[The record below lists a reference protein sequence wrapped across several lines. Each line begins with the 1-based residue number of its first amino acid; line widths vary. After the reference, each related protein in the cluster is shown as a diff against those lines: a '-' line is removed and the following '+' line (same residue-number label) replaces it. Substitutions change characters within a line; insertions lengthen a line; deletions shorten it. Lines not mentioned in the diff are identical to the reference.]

1 MDTHPGSLTQLP
13 HYETPLIGR
22 MRATNAVL
30 DLLRSSSVRLLTL
43 VGESGTGKT
52 RLSLQVAEI
61 VGSEF
66 PDGQYFVA
74 LAPVDNPTFVVPTIA
89 QTLNILESSEMSLI
103 ESIAQFCGDKKMLLL
118 LDNIEQV
125 RAASAEV
132 VMLLER
138 TTNLKILVTSQVPL
152 EVANET
158 TFAVPPLALPDPNT
172 DLEPAALLNFSAI
185 ALFVDRIQA
194 VQHKFVLTKQQAPAV
209 VEICRQVQGL
219 PLAIE
224 LIAAHSAA
232 LSPSDLLMLVRNR
245 LALSRTSPSQG
256 SRNRILTP
264 VLDWCYS
271 RLDPAAQT
279 LFSRLGVFVGGSTN
293 EAINSIYQALDQTK
307 PTISVLVDKHLVMQ
321 EELPGQMVRYIMLDA
336 IREYA
341 HQRLHKLNDYTK
353 VFNQHLDY
361 YVKLSKAAYDGWRGS
376 EQLLWTQR
384 LNAEIHNLRAAIVWS
399 LRPALAEQSLALCAA
414 MWRFWYAQGHLSEG
428 RRWLEQAIQNNP
440 NPKSVAL
447 ADALNSA
454 GILAHSQGDYL
465 PAEGYFEQSA
475 ALQREHGNVLGLSRT
490 LNNLGMIAHGHLEY
504 EKALAYSEES
514 VQSSEQLNEQMGAAG
529 TLGNI
534 GLILAAMGRIAEA
547 QAAHDRSLRLR
558 REFGSASEIANC
570 LENLGSL
577 ALHQGQL
584 PAAED
589 YLAESLALYAAVADK
604 TGTSF
609 TQITLAHVKVCQG
622 ALAMAQLLLVEALYT
637 DQELSNLAGLSNG
650 FVVGILLLT
659 QTQQYQQAAQLAG
672 RVRHLR
678 QAIGAPLPHYDQI
691 TFSTLETQ
699 LQQMLG
705 AQDWQ
710 EHIQSGEAL
719 SNEAAIALIAQVP
732 ITAD

>member
-1 MDTHPGSLTQLP
+1 
-13 HYETPLIGR
+13 
-22 MRATNAVL
+22 MRATDTVL
-30 DLLRSSSVRLLTL
+30 DLLRNPAVRLLTL

-52 RLSLQVAEI
+52 RLSLQVAET
-61 VGSEF
+61 VRDEF
-66 PDGQYFVA
+66 VDGQYFVA

-89 QTLNILESSEMSLI
+89 QTLNILESGEMSLI

-125 RAASAEV
+125 REASADV
-132 VMLLER
+132 VVLLER
-138 TTNLKILVTSQVPL
+138 TTNLKIMVTSQVAL

-172 DLEPAALLNFSAI
+172 DLEPEELLNFSAI

-194 VQHKFVLTKQQAPAV
+194 VQPKFVLTRQQAPAV

-245 LALSRTSPSQG
+245 LALSRTSAKQG
-256 SRNRILTP
+256 SRNRILAP

-279 LFSRLGVFVGGSTN
+279 LFLRLGVFVGGSTL
-293 EAINSIYQALDQTK
+293 EAVNSIYQALDKTTPQ
-307 PTISVLVDKHLVMQ
+307 INVLVDKHLVL
-321 EELPGQMVRYIMLDA
+321 EEVLPGQMVRYIMLDA

-353 VFNQHLDY
+353 VFNQHLEY
-361 YVKLSKAAYDGWRGS
+361 YVNLSKTAYDEWRGT

-384 LNAEIHNLRAAIVWS
+384 LNAEIHNIRAAIVWS
-399 LRPALAEQSLALCAA
+399 LRPPLAEQSMALCAA

-428 RRWLEQAIQNNP
+428 RRWLDQAIQNNT
-440 NPKSVAL
+440 NPDSVAL

-454 GILAHSQGDYL
+454 GILAHAQGDYL
-465 PAEGYFEQSA
+465 AAERYFEQSA
-475 ALQREHGNVLGLSRT
+475 DLQREHGNTIGLART
-490 LNNLGMIAHGHLEY
+490 LNNLGMIALNHLDY

-514 VQSSEQLNEQMGAAG
+514 VQSFEQLNDQVGAAS

-534 GLILAAMGRIAEA
+534 GMILADMGRLEEA

-558 REFGSASEIANC
+558 REFGNPSEIANG

-577 ALHQGQL
+577 ALYQGQL
-584 PAAED
+584 AAAET
-589 YLAESLALYAAVADK
+589 YLAESLELYGQVNDR
-604 TGTSF
+604 TGISF
-609 TQITLAHVKVCQG
+609 TQITLAHVKVQQ
-622 ALAMAQLLLVEALYT
+622 AELAAAQRLLVEALYSN
-637 DQELSNLAGLSNG
+637 QEFSHLNGLSSG
-650 FVVGILLLT
+650 FVVGMRLLS
-659 QTQQYQQAAQLAG
+659 QTQQPQQAAQLAG
-672 RVRHLR
+672 RVQHLR
-678 QAIGAPLPHYDQI
+678 QAMGAPLAHYDQL
-691 TFSTLETQ
+691 TFNTLEAQ
-699 LQQMLG
+699 LQQTLG
-705 AQDWQ
+705 AAAWEEQTQ
-710 EHIQSGEAL
+710 LGHAL
-719 SNEAAIALIAQVP
+719 SDEAAIALLEQAAIEQPVAPV
-732 ITAD
+732 A